1 MRICM
6 RFFCVYERII
16 VNMKNRTI
24 IGIVCIVLA
33 LVVTFAVA
41 PIVNRL
47 SDGRTDIVRLK
58 NDIVQGYM
66 IQESDIEIVTVG
78 STGLPANIITKKE
91 AVVGKFAACDLKANT
106 DLLQSMISDK
116 SDSADDV
123 FHTLDGKKQAISIT
137 ISSFA
142 GGLSGKL
149 ENGDIVS
156 LVVFENE
163 TNEATIPGGLT
174 YVKVITTTTAEG
186 FDKDELTPNE
196 DGTYELP
203 TTLTLLVNPTQAK
216 MLVEYE
222 NRGVIHADL
231 VYRGDSK
238 TAQKFLDA
246 QDLYFELLAEKE
258 DEEPSE
264 PDENKPSGGNNI
276 IQDANDIIWGTNH
289 GGNNP
294 TYNEEGGED

>member
-1 MRICM
+1 
-6 RFFCVYERII
+6 
-16 VNMKNRTI
+16 MKNRTI

-41 PIVNRL
+41 PLVNKL
-47 SDGRTDIVRLK
+47 SDSRTDIVRLK
-58 NDIVQGYM
+58 NDIVQGHM
-66 IQESDIEIVTVG
+66 IQENDIEVVTVG
-78 STGLPANIITKKE
+78 STGLPTNIITKKD

-106 DLLQSMISDK
+106 DLLQSMISGK

-123 FHTLDGKKQAISIT
+123 FHTLDGTKQAISIT

-163 TNEATIPGGLT
+163 TKKATIPGGLT

-246 QDLYFELLAEKE
+246 QDLYFEMLSEQEK
-258 DEEPSE
+258 DESTE

>member
-1 MRICM
+1 
-6 RFFCVYERII
+6 
-16 VNMKNRTI
+16 MKNRTI

-41 PIVNRL
+41 PLVNKL
-47 SDGRTDIVRLK
+47 SDSRTDIVRLK
-58 NDIVQGYM
+58 NDIVQGHM
-66 IQESDIEIVTVG
+66 IQESDIEVVTVG
-78 STGLPANIITKKE
+78 STGLPTNIITKKE

-156 LVVFENE
+156 LVIFENE

-246 QDLYFELLAEKE
+246 QDLYFVMLAEKE
-258 DEEPSE
+258 DEETTE

>member
-1 MRICM
+1 
-6 RFFCVYERII
+6 
-16 VNMKNRTI
+16 MKNRTI

-41 PIVNRL
+41 PLVNKL
-47 SDGRTDIVRLK
+47 SDSRTDIVRLK
-58 NDIVQGYM
+58 SDIVQGHM

-123 FHTLDGKKQAISIT
+123 FHTLDGTKQAISIT

-156 LVVFENE
+156 LVIFENE
-163 TNEATIPGGLT
+163 TNKATIPGGLT

-246 QDLYFELLAEKE
+246 QDLYFELLSEQEK
-258 DEEPSE
+258 DESEE
-264 PDENKPSGGNNI
+264 PDETNPSGGNNI

>member
-1 MRICM
+1 
-6 RFFCVYERII
+6 
-16 VNMKNRTI
+16 MKNRTI

-41 PIVNRL
+41 PLVNKL
-47 SDGRTDIVRLK
+47 SDSRTDIVRLK
-58 NDIVQGYM
+58 SDIVQGHM
-66 IQESDIEIVTVG
+66 IQESDIEVVTVG
-78 STGLPANIITKKE
+78 STGLPTNIITKKE
-91 AVVGKFAACDLKANT
+91 VVVGKFAACDLKANT

-156 LVVFENE
+156 LVIFENE

-246 QDLYFELLAEKE
+246 QDLYFEMLAEKE
-258 DEEPSE
+258 DEETAE

>member
-1 MRICM
+1 
-6 RFFCVYERII
+6 
-16 VNMKNRTI
+16 MKNRTI
-24 IGIVCIVLA
+24 IGIVCILLA

-41 PIVNRL
+41 PLVNKL
-47 SDGRTDIVRLK
+47 SDSRTDIVRLK
-58 NDIVQGYM
+58 NDIVQGHM
-66 IQESDIEIVTVG
+66 IQESDIEVVTVG
-78 STGLPANIITKKE
+78 STGLPTNIITKKE

-156 LVVFENE
+156 LVIFENE

-246 QDLYFELLAEKE
+246 QDLYFEMLAEKE
-258 DEEPSE
+258 DEETTE

-294 TYNEEGGED
+294 TYSEEGGED

>member
-1 MRICM
+1 
-6 RFFCVYERII
+6 
-16 VNMKNRTI
+16 MKNRTI

-41 PIVNRL
+41 PLVNKL
-47 SDGRTDIVRLK
+47 SDSRTDIVRLK
-58 NDIVQGYM
+58 SDIVQGHM
-66 IQESDIEIVTVG
+66 IRESDIEIVTVG

-156 LVVFENE
+156 LVIFENE

-246 QDLYFELLAEKE
+246 QDLYFEMLAEKE
-258 DEEPSE
+258 DEETSE
-264 PDENKPSGGNNI
+264 PYENKPSGGNNI

>member
-1 MRICM
+1 
-6 RFFCVYERII
+6 
-16 VNMKNRTI
+16 MKNRTI

-33 LVVTFAVA
+33 LVMTFAVA
-41 PIVNRL
+41 PLVNKL
-47 SDGRTDIVRLK
+47 SDSRTDIVRLK
-58 NDIVQGYM
+58 SDIAQGHM
-66 IQESDIEIVTVG
+66 IQESDIEVVTVG
-78 STGLPANIITKKE
+78 STGLPTNIITKKE

-123 FHTLDGKKQAISIT
+123 FHTLDGTKQAISIT

-156 LVVFENE
+156 LVIFENE
-163 TNEATIPGGLT
+163 TNEATIPSGLT

-246 QDLYFELLAEKE
+246 QDLYFELLSEQEK
-258 DEEPSE
+258 DESEE
-264 PDENKPSGGNNI
+264 PDETNPSGGNNI

>member
-1 MRICM
+1 
-6 RFFCVYERII
+6 
-16 VNMKNRTI
+16 MKNRTI

-41 PIVNRL
+41 PLVNKL
-47 SDGRTDIVRLK
+47 SDSRTDIVRLK
-58 NDIVQGYM
+58 NDIVQGHM
-66 IQESDIEIVTVG
+66 IQESDIEVVTVG
-78 STGLPANIITKKE
+78 STGLPTNIITKKE

-156 LVVFENE
+156 LVIFENE
-163 TNEATIPGGLT
+163 TNKATIPGSLT

-246 QDLYFELLAEKE
+246 QDLYFEMLAEKE
-258 DEEPSE
+258 DEETSE

>member
-1 MRICM
+1 
-6 RFFCVYERII
+6 
-16 VNMKNRTI
+16 MKNRTI

-41 PIVNRL
+41 PLVNKL
-47 SDGRTDIVRLK
+47 SDSRTDIVRLK
-58 NDIVQGYM
+58 NDIVQGHM
-66 IQESDIEIVTVG
+66 IQESDIEVVTVG
-78 STGLPANIITKKE
+78 STGLPTNIITKKE

-156 LVVFENE
+156 LVIFENE

-246 QDLYFELLAEKE
+246 QDLYFEMLAEKE
-258 DEEPSE
+258 DEETID

-276 IQDANDIIWGTNH
+276 IQDVGDIIWGTNH

>member
-1 MRICM
+1 
-6 RFFCVYERII
+6 
-16 VNMKNRTI
+16 MKNRTI

-41 PIVNRL
+41 PLVNKL
-47 SDGRTDIVRLK
+47 SDSRTDIVRLK
-58 NDIVQGYM
+58 SDIAQGHM
-66 IQESDIEIVTVG
+66 IQESDIEVVTVG
-78 STGLPANIITKKE
+78 STGLPTNIITKKE

-123 FHTLDGKKQAISIT
+123 FHTLDGKRQAISIT

-156 LVVFENE
+156 LVIFENE
-163 TNEATIPGGLT
+163 TNKATIPGGLT

-258 DEEPSE
+258 DEETTE

>member
-1 MRICM
+1 
-6 RFFCVYERII
+6 
-16 VNMKNRTI
+16 MKNRTI

-41 PIVNRL
+41 PLVNKL
-47 SDGRTDIVRLK
+47 SDSRTDIVRLK
-58 NDIVQGYM
+58 NDIVQGHM
-66 IQESDIEIVTVG
+66 IQESDIEVVTVG
-78 STGLPANIITKKE
+78 STGLPTNIITKKE

-116 SDSADDV
+116 SGSAGDV
-123 FHTLDGKKQAISIT
+123 FHTLDGTKQAISIT

-156 LVVFENE
+156 LVIFENE
-163 TNEATIPGGLT
+163 TNKATIPGGLT

-246 QDLYFELLAEKE
+246 QDLYFELLSEQEK
-258 DEEPSE
+258 DESEE
-264 PDENKPSGGNNI
+264 PDETNPSGGNNI

-294 TYNEEGGED
+294 TYNEEGGEN

>member
-1 MRICM
+1 
-6 RFFCVYERII
+6 
-16 VNMKNRTI
+16 MKNRTI

-41 PIVNRL
+41 PLVNKL
-47 SDGRTDIVRLK
+47 SDSRADIVRLK
-58 NDIVQGYM
+58 SDIAQGHM
-66 IQESDIEIVTVG
+66 IQESDIEVVTVG
-78 STGLPANIITKKE
+78 STGLPTNIITKKE

-238 TAQKFLDA
+238 TSQKFLDA
-246 QDLYFELLAEKE
+246 QDLYFELLSEQEK
-258 DEEPSE
+258 DESEE
-264 PDENKPSGGNNI
+264 PDEANPSGGNNI

>member
-1 MRICM
+1 
-6 RFFCVYERII
+6 
-16 VNMKNRTI
+16 MKNRTI

-41 PIVNRL
+41 PLVNKL
-47 SDGRTDIVRLK
+47 SDSRTDIVRLK
-58 NDIVQGYM
+58 SDIVQGHM
-66 IQESDIEIVTVG
+66 IQESDIEVVTVG
-78 STGLPANIITKKE
+78 SMGLPTNIITKKE

-123 FHTLDGKKQAISIT
+123 FHTLDGTKQAISIT

-231 VYRGDSK
+231 VYRGDNK

-258 DEEPSE
+258 DVEPSE
-264 PDENKPSGGNNI
+264 PDENNPSGGNNI

>member
-1 MRICM
+1 
-6 RFFCVYERII
+6 
-16 VNMKNRTI
+16 MKNRTI

-41 PIVNRL
+41 PLVNKL
-47 SDGRTDIVRLK
+47 SDSRTDIVRLK
-58 NDIVQGYM
+58 NDIVQGHM

-78 STGLPANIITKKE
+78 STGLPANVITKKE

-123 FHTLDGKKQAISIT
+123 FHTLDGTKQAISIT

-156 LVVFENE
+156 LVIFENE

-246 QDLYFELLAEKE
+246 QDLYFEMLAEKE
-258 DEEPSE
+258 DEETTE

-294 TYNEEGGED
+294 TYSEEGGED

>member
-1 MRICM
+1 
-6 RFFCVYERII
+6 
-16 VNMKNRTI
+16 MKNRTI

-41 PIVNRL
+41 PLVNKL
-47 SDGRTDIVRLK
+47 SDSRTDIVRLK
-58 NDIVQGYM
+58 NDIVQGHM
-66 IQESDIEIVTVG
+66 IQESDIEVVTVG
-78 STGLPANIITKKE
+78 STGLPTNIITKKE

-116 SDSADDV
+116 SDSANDV

-156 LVVFENE
+156 LVIFENE

-246 QDLYFELLAEKE
+246 QDLYFEMLAEKE
-258 DEEPSE
+258 DEETSE
-264 PDENKPSGGNNI
+264 PDDNKSSGGNNI

>member
-1 MRICM
+1 L
-6 RFFCVYERII
+6 
-16 VNMKNRTI
+16 KNRTI

-41 PIVNRL
+41 PLVNKL
-47 SDGRTDIVRLK
+47 SDSRTDIVRLK
-58 NDIVQGYM
+58 NDIVQGHM
-66 IQESDIEIVTVG
+66 IQESDIEVVTVG
-78 STGLPANIITKKE
+78 STGLPTNIITKKE

-156 LVVFENE
+156 LVIFENE

-246 QDLYFELLAEKE
+246 QDLYFEMLAEKE
-258 DEEPSE
+258 DEETAE
-264 PDENKPSGGNNI
+264 PDETNPSGGNNI

>member
-1 MRICM
+1 
-6 RFFCVYERII
+6 
-16 VNMKNRTI
+16 MKNRTI

-41 PIVNRL
+41 PLVNKL
-47 SDGRTDIVRLK
+47 SDSRTDIVRLK
-58 NDIVQGYM
+58 NDIVQGHM
-66 IQESDIEIVTVG
+66 IQESDIEVVTVG
-78 STGLPANIITKKE
+78 STGLPTNIITKKE

-174 YVKVITTTTAEG
+174 YVKVITTTTADG

-246 QDLYFELLAEKE
+246 QDLYFELLSEQEK
-258 DEEPSE
+258 DESEE
-264 PDENKPSGGNNI
+264 PDETNPSGGNNI

>member
-1 MRICM
+1 
-6 RFFCVYERII
+6 
-16 VNMKNRTI
+16 MKNRTI

-41 PIVNRL
+41 PLVNKL
-47 SDGRTDIVRLK
+47 SDSRTDIVRLK
-58 NDIVQGYM
+58 SDIVQGHM

-78 STGLPANIITKKE
+78 STGLPANVITKKE

-156 LVVFENE
+156 LVIFENE
-163 TNEATIPGGLT
+163 TNKATIPGGLT

-246 QDLYFELLAEKE
+246 QDLYFELLSEQEK
-258 DEEPSE
+258 DESEE
-264 PDENKPSGGNNI
+264 PDETNPSGGNNI

>member
-1 MRICM
+1 
-6 RFFCVYERII
+6 
-16 VNMKNRTI
+16 MKNRTI

-41 PIVNRL
+41 PLVNKL
-47 SDGRTDIVRLK
+47 SDSRTDIVRLK
-58 NDIVQGYM
+58 NDIVQGHM
-66 IQESDIEIVTVG
+66 IQESDIEVVTVG
-78 STGLPANIITKKE
+78 STGLPTNIITKKE

-123 FHTLDGKKQAISIT
+123 FHTLDGKKQAISIS

-156 LVVFENE
+156 LVIFENE
-163 TNEATIPGGLT
+163 TNKATIPGGLT

-246 QDLYFELLAEKE
+246 QDLYFEMLAEKE
-258 DEEPSE
+258 DEETTE
-264 PDENKPSGGNNI
+264 PDETNPSGGNNI

>member
-1 MRICM
+1 
-6 RFFCVYERII
+6 
-16 VNMKNRTI
+16 MKNRTI

-41 PIVNRL
+41 PLVNKL
-47 SDGRTDIVRLK
+47 SDSRTDIIRLK
-58 NDIVQGYM
+58 SDIVQGHM
-66 IQESDIEIVTVG
+66 IQESDIEVVTVG
-78 STGLPANIITKKE
+78 STGLPTNIITKKE

-156 LVVFENE
+156 LVIFENE

-246 QDLYFELLAEKE
+246 QDLYFEMLSEKE
-258 DEEPSE
+258 DEETTE

>member
-1 MRICM
+1 
-6 RFFCVYERII
+6 
-16 VNMKNRTI
+16 MKNRTI

-33 LVVTFAVA
+33 LIVTFAVA
-41 PIVNRL
+41 PLVNKL
-47 SDGRTDIVRLK
+47 SDSRTDIVRLK
-58 NDIVQGYM
+58 SNIVQGHM

-123 FHTLDGKKQAISIT
+123 FHTLDGTKQAISIT

-246 QDLYFELLAEKE
+246 QDLYFEMLSEQE
-258 DEEPSE
+258 DEETSE
-264 PDENKPSGGNNI
+264 SDENKPSGGNNI

>member
-1 MRICM
+1 
-6 RFFCVYERII
+6 
-16 VNMKNRTI
+16 MKNRTI

-41 PIVNRL
+41 PLVNKL
-47 SDGRTDIVRLK
+47 SDSRTDIVRLK
-58 NDIVQGYM
+58 SDIVQGHM

-123 FHTLDGKKQAISIT
+123 FHTLDGTKQAISIT

-246 QDLYFELLAEKE
+246 QDLYFEMLSEQEKDE
-258 DEEPSE
+258 SEEP
-264 PDENKPSGGNNI
+264 DDNNPSGGNNI

>member
-1 MRICM
+1 
-6 RFFCVYERII
+6 
-16 VNMKNRTI
+16 MKNRTI

-41 PIVNRL
+41 PLVNKL
-47 SDGRTDIVRLK
+47 SDSRTDIVRLK
-58 NDIVQGYM
+58 NDIVQGHM
-66 IQESDIEIVTVG
+66 IQESDIEVVTVG
-78 STGLPANIITKKE
+78 STGLPTNIITKKE

-123 FHTLDGKKQAISIT
+123 FHTLDGTKQAISIT

-156 LVVFENE
+156 LVIFENE
-163 TNEATIPGGLT
+163 TNKATIPGGLT

-258 DEEPSE
+258 DQETAE
-264 PDENKPSGGNNI
+264 PDENNPSGGNKI

>member
-1 MRICM
+1 
-6 RFFCVYERII
+6 
-16 VNMKNRTI
+16 MKNRTI

-41 PIVNRL
+41 PLVNKL
-47 SDGRTDIVRLK
+47 SDSRTDIVRLK
-58 NDIVQGYM
+58 NDIVQGHM
-66 IQESDIEIVTVG
+66 IQESDIEVVTVG
-78 STGLPANIITKKE
+78 STGLPTNIITKKD

-156 LVVFENE
+156 LVIFENE

-246 QDLYFELLAEKE
+246 QDLYFEMLAEKE
-258 DEEPSE
+258 DEETTE
-264 PDENKPSGGNNI
+264 PDENNPSGGNNI

>member
-1 MRICM
+1 
-6 RFFCVYERII
+6 
-16 VNMKNRTI
+16 MKNRTI

-41 PIVNRL
+41 PLVNKL
-47 SDGRTDIVRLK
+47 SDSRTDIVRLK
-58 NDIVQGYM
+58 NDIFQGHM
-66 IQESDIEIVTVG
+66 IQESDIEVVTVG
-78 STGLPANIITKKE
+78 STGLPTNIITKKE
-91 AVVGKFAACDLKANT
+91 TVVGKFAACDLKANT

-156 LVVFENE
+156 LVIFENE
-163 TNEATIPGGLT
+163 TNKATIPGGLT

-246 QDLYFELLAEKE
+246 QDLYFELLSEQEK
-258 DEEPSE
+258 DESEE
-264 PDENKPSGGNNI
+264 PDETNPSGGNNI

>member
-1 MRICM
+1 
-6 RFFCVYERII
+6 
-16 VNMKNRTI
+16 MKNRTI

-41 PIVNRL
+41 PLVNKL
-47 SDGRTDIVRLK
+47 SDSRTDIVRLK
-58 NDIVQGYM
+58 SDIAQGHM
-66 IQESDIEIVTVG
+66 IQESDIEVVTVG
-78 STGLPANIITKKE
+78 STGLPTNIITKKE

-246 QDLYFELLAEKE
+246 QDLYFEMLAEKE
-258 DEEPSE
+258 DEETTE
-264 PDENKPSGGNNI
+264 PDENNPSGGNNI

>member
-1 MRICM
+1 
-6 RFFCVYERII
+6 
-16 VNMKNRTI
+16 MKNRTI

-41 PIVNRL
+41 PLVNKL
-47 SDGRTDIVRLK
+47 SDSRTDIVRLK
-58 NDIVQGYM
+58 SDIVQGHM

-91 AVVGKFAACDLKANT
+91 AVVSKFAACDLKANT

-156 LVVFENE
+156 LLVFENE

>member
-1 MRICM
+1 L
-6 RFFCVYERII
+6 
-16 VNMKNRTI
+16 KNRTI

-41 PIVNRL
+41 PLVNKL
-47 SDGRTDIVRLK
+47 SDSRTDIVRLK
-58 NDIVQGYM
+58 NDIVQGHM
-66 IQESDIEIVTVG
+66 IQESDIEVVTVG
-78 STGLPANIITKKE
+78 STGLPTNIITKKE

-156 LVVFENE
+156 LVIFENE
-163 TNEATIPGGLT
+163 TNKTTIPGGLT

-246 QDLYFELLAEKE
+246 QDLYFEMLAEKE
-258 DEEPSE
+258 DEETTE

-294 TYNEEGGED
+294 TYSEEGGED

>member
-1 MRICM
+1 MMMI
-6 RFFCVYERII
+6 
-16 VNMKNRTI
+16 
-24 IGIVCIVLA
+24 LA
-33 LVVTFAVA
+33 L
-41 PIVNRL
+41 
-47 SDGRTDIVRLK
+47 DIG
-58 NDIVQGYM
+58 N
-66 IQESDIEIVTVG
+66 T
-78 STGLPANIITKKE
+78 NI
-91 AVVGKFAACDLKANT
+91 
-106 DLLQSMISDK
+106 
-116 SDSADDV
+116 
-123 FHTLDGKKQAISIT
+123 TLG
-137 ISSFA
+137 
-142 GGLSGKL
+142 
-149 ENGDIVS
+149 
-156 LVVFENE
+156 
-163 TNEATIPGGLT
+163 
-174 YVKVITTTTAEG
+174 G

-203 TTLTLLVNPTQAK
+203 TTLTLLVNPTQVK

-258 DEEPSE
+258 DEETTE

>member
-1 MRICM
+1 
-6 RFFCVYERII
+6 
-16 VNMKNRTI
+16 MKNRTI

-41 PIVNRL
+41 PLVNKL
-47 SDGRTDIVRLK
+47 SDSRTDIVRLK
-58 NDIVQGYM
+58 SDIVQGHM
-66 IQESDIEIVTVG
+66 IQESDIEVVTVG
-78 STGLPANIITKKE
+78 STGLPINIITKKE

-156 LVVFENE
+156 LVIFENE

-238 TAQKFLDA
+238 TAQKFLDSPLGILETLRYSTIDA
-246 QDLYFELLAEKE
+246 INELTSAKYRFTKSVLFTLGYFRSVL
-258 DEEPSE
+258 
-264 PDENKPSGGNNI
+264 
-276 IQDANDIIWGTNH
+276 Q
-289 GGNNP
+289 
-294 TYNEEGGED
+294 